1 MEKREELRHQEEEKR
16 ATVED
21 TEWNKSAFWRV
32 PPWLDDLDGA
42 ELEFED
48 LLRGTAGSVR

>member
-1 MEKREELRHQEEEKR
+1 MRHQEEEKR